1 MTLTKSL
8 RTMCFVAFFCL
19 PILIQHSH
27 AHTQIRSHTHAH
39 PQTYTHMLEVQ
50 ETLLNTSG
58 SPVCGTVCKVNVYV
72 TKANAPNHPH
82 IRLTPTHRLD
92 SEMCH

>member
-1 MTLTKSL
+1 M
-8 RTMCFVAFFCL
+8 
-19 PILIQHSH
+19 PIRKYAHTH
-27 AHTQIRSHTHAH
+27 AHTPTHMHTH

-58 SPVCGTVCKVNVYV
+58 SSVCSTICKVNVYV
-72 TKANAPNHPH
+72 TKANAPSH

>member
-1 MTLTKSL
+1 MFCGLFLPTYTHTTLTCPYANTL
-8 RTMCFVAFFCL
+8 THM
-19 PILIQHSH
+19 
-27 AHTQIRSHTHAH
+27 HAH